1 MRLVVLSGRSGSGK
15 STALQALE
23 DVGFYCIDNLPAL
36 LLPELIRLML
46 AESRPAPAIAVSI
59 DARNLPSNLLRFPDV
74 MQQLRQQPGLITETL
89 FLDAGDATLLRRYNA
104 TRRRHPLT
112 DSDQSLQQAIRTERE
127 LLEPIAN
134 LADLRIDT
142 TRLSLYELRDEVK
155 LRVAGRSEQTLSL
168 QFESFGFK
176 HGVPLD
182 VDFTFDVR
190 SLPNPYWV
198 PELRRFTG
206 RDREVIDF
214 LSQADDVAEMVTDI
228 REFVHKW
235 LPRFK
240 ANNRSYITIGI
251 GCTGGQHRSVYVA
264 EQLAGYFRAHMDNV
278 QVLHR
283 ELSQPAAGH
292 QHD

>member
-36 LLPELIRLML
+36 LLPELVRLMM
-46 AESRPAPAIAVSI
+46 AEARPAKAIAVSI
-59 DARNLPSNLLRFPDV
+59 DARNLPSNLQRFPEV
-74 MQQLRQQPGLITETL
+74 MQQLRQQPGLTAETL
-89 FLDAGDATLLRRYNA
+89 FLDAGEATLLRRYNA

-155 LRVAGRSEQTLSL
+155 LRVAGRSEQALSL

-198 PELRRFTG
+198 PDLRRFTG
-206 RDREVIDF
+206 RDPEVIEF
-214 LSQADDVAEMVTDI
+214 LSQADEVAEMVADI
-228 REFVHKW
+228 RSFVHKW

-292 QHD
+292 QND